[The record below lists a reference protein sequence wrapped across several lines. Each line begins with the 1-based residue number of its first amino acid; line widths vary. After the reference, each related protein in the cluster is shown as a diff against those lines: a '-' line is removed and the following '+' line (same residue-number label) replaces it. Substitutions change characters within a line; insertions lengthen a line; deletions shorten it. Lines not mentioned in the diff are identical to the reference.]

1 MNTTMKHKVRVTLPF
16 HLQTLAACAP
26 EVEVEVAAPL
36 TQRRLLAALEARYPA
51 ISGAVVDPATGR
63 RRPLIRFFACQRD
76 LTHEAPDEELP
87 AAVAEGRE
95 CFMIVGAIAG
105 G

>member
-1 MNTTMKHKVRVTLPF
+1 MKHKVRVTLPF
-16 HLQTLAACAP
+16 HLQTLANCGA
-26 EVEVEVAAPL
+26 EVEVRVEAPL
-36 TQRRLLAALEARYPA
+36 TQRRLLAELEARYPA
-51 ISGAVVDPATGR
+51 IRGAVIDPATGR

-76 LTHEAPDEELP
+76 LTHDSPDEELP
-87 AAVAEGRE
+87 AAVVEGRE

>member
-1 MNTTMKHKVRVTLPF
+1 MNASAMHTVKVTLPF
-16 HLQTLAACAP
+16 HLQTLAACGP
-26 EVEVEVAAPL
+26 EVTVDVAAPV
-36 TQRRLLAALEARYPA
+36 TQRRLIAALEQRYPA
-51 ISGAVVDPATGR
+51 ISGAVVDPASGR

-76 LTHEAPDEELP
+76 LSHDSPDDELP
-87 AAVAEGRE
+87 AAVAEGKE